1 MAKILIVDD
10 DAHIREV
17 LAFAL
22 DAAGYSVVEAENGA
36 QALQRF
42 EQQAVDLVILDIMM
56 PEMDGT
62 EVCRRL
68 RQHSMLPIIFLTS
81 KDEEIDRI
89 VGLELGADD
98 YVSKPFSPRELVA
111 RVKANLRRLSV
122 ANMDLSSQQQT
133 MKQHGK
139 LKLDLNRFIA
149 YWNDQQVELTSTE
162 FGILRTLIQFPG
174 KVYNRNELMQQAY
187 GDHRYVS
194 DRTID
199 SHVRRIRAKFAEI
212 GGDPVETAH
221 GIGYKLST
229 C

>member
-17 LAFAL
+17 LSFAL
-22 DAAGYSVVEAENGA
+22 DAAGYTVVEAANGVEA
-36 QALQRF
+36 VECF
-42 EQQAVDLVILDIMM
+42 QQQQPSLVILDIMM

-68 RQHSMLPIIFLTS
+68 RQQSMVPIIFLTS
-81 KDEEIDRI
+81 KDEEIDRV

-111 RVKANLRRLSV
+111 RVKANLRRAQADSV
-122 ANMDLSSQQQT
+122 ADSQSAI
-133 MKQHGK
+133 KQHGK
-139 LKLDLNRFIA
+139 LKLDLDRVIA
-149 YWNDQQVELTSTE
+149 SWDGQAVELTSTE

-174 KVYNRNELMQQAY
+174 KVYARNELMQQAY
-187 GDHRYVS
+187 ADHRYVS

-199 SHVRRIRAKFAEI
+199 SHVRRVRAKFSEI
-212 GGDPVETAH
+212 GGDPVETVH
-221 GIGYKLST
+221 GIGYKLSS